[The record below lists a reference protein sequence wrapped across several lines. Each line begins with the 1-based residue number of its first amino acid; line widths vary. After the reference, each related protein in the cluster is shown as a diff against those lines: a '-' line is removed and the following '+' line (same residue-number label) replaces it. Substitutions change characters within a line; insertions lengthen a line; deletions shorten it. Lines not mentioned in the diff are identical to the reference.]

1 MCRLR
6 KARVLRRVALAA
18 GALCFTVSLFAISSG
33 ARATEQRAAPSRVAH
48 GRQIYIAAGCYQCHG
63 YSGQGTSGPRLAPN
77 PLPIELFTRQL
88 RNPLNVMPVYTRV
101 VLPDADLADVYAY
114 LNSMPAPKSVAEI
127 PLLR

>member
-6 KARVLRRVALAA
+6 KTRVMRRVVLPTA
-18 GALCFTVSLFAISSG
+18 ALCFIASLFAIDSG

-48 GRQIYIAAGCYQCHG
+48 GRQVYVAEGCYQCHG

-101 VLPDADLADVYAY
+101 VLPDADLADIYAY
-114 LNSMPAPKSVAEI
+114 LNSVPGPKSVAEI